1 MTPEMIRAERASG
14 KLVKTIA
21 HETGLSE
28 SQVKRISARA
38 GVTLPKRANT
48 WLSLDI
54 ALLDQ
59 IRRRAARNGRPV
71 ARELEHLL
79 RLALSEEEK
88 PRADDC

>member
-28 SQVKRISARA
+28 GQVKRISAQA
-38 GVTLPKRANT
+38 GVVLPKRANT

-71 ARELEHLL
+71 ARELEHIL
-79 RLALSEEEK
+79 REALAVSEH
-88 PRADDC
+88 ATDGS